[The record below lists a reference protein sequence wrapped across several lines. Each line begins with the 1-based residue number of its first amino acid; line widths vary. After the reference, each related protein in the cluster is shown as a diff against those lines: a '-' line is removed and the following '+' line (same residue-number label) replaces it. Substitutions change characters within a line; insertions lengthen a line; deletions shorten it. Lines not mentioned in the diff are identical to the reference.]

1 MVVGPRRPVGGD
13 HLLGLHIPV
22 QPADAL
28 LEGGQAE
35 DVPVGEPPGAQ
46 LLQEAPLVLPGEGE
60 QLVQGHRVHTGLGDV
75 ISGPHLV
82 LVHPLFY
89 QKWLDVHKTAPSQNL
104 AYGPFAGADIIR
116 PFLGISPPSCGRLI
130 AAPTW
135 SISRRG
141 GRPHPP
147 AGRWGHRPLQEFR
160 PLPAQAFSLFVG
172 AARRPLWGPSLL

>member
-1 MVVGPRRPVGGD
+1 MVVGSRRPVGRD

-35 DVPVGEPPGAQ
+35 DVPVGEPLGAQ
-46 LLQEAPLVLPGEGE
+46 LLQEGPLVLPGEGE
-60 QLVQGHRVHTGLGDV
+60 QLVQRHRVHTGLGDV
-75 ISGPHLV
+75 VFGPHLV

-89 QKWLDVHKTAPSQNL
+89 QKRFDIHKTAPSQNL
-104 AYGPFAGADIIR
+104 AYGTFAGADITR
-116 PFLGISPPSCGRLI
+116 PFWGISPPSCERLI

-135 SISRRG
+135 SVFRRG

-147 AGRWGHRPLQEFR
+147 TGRWGYRPLQNSVPCRFR
-160 PLPAQAFSLFVG
+160 LSPFS
-172 AARRPLWGPSLL
+172 